1 MVIFLTRFLKRFV
14 VLVPGIVIAVFAIR
28 GILPTLKAR
37 LPIVLAVLLTY
48 VIVAYLL
55 IPAAFRLW
63 RTFYPPKH
71 PPIYCL
77 TPDGFASD
85 PINVGVVGSQQALIT
100 AMTEAG
106 WTVADN
112 NSPINWLRSAWAVL
126 LKRSYP
132 SAPVSRLFMF
142 GRHQDIG
149 FEIQLDNHGGVRH
162 HVRFWATNFNPI
174 HPLSQQSTSRERI
187 LPPTDQ
193 PVFWIG
199 AASRDVGYAF
209 MRHNLKI
216 SRMVHPDTDRERDLI
231 VHDLSKAGKIKRV
244 DLVRLHEPYQL
255 ANRVWRGY
263 LTTDGVMAVCE
274 LAATKPARAEATASV
289 KVPSRSATSS
299 PVPVI

>member
-28 GILPTLKAR
+28 DIFPTLNAR

-48 VIVAYLL
+48 IIVAYLL
-55 IPAAFRLW
+55 IPAAIRLW

-85 PINVGVVGSQQALIT
+85 PINVGIVGDKTSLVA
-100 AMTEAG
+100 AMSAAG
-106 WTVADN
+106 WTVADG
-112 NSPINWLRSAWAVL
+112 NSPINWLRAVWAIFF
-126 LKRSYP
+126 KHSYP
-132 SAPVSRLFMF
+132 SAPMSRLFMF

-149 FEIQLDNHGGVRH
+149 FEVQLDNRGGVRH

-174 HPLSQQSTSRERI
+174 HPLAQQSTSRERI
-187 LPPTDQ
+187 LPATDQ

-199 AASRDVGYAF
+199 AASRDVGYALI
-209 MRHNLKI
+209 RHNLQI
-216 SRMVHPDTDRERDLI
+216 SHMVHPDTDRERDLI
-231 VHDLSKAGKIKRV
+231 VHDLSKGGQIKRV

-274 LAATKPARAEATASV
+274 LTAAKPARAEATPSA
-289 KVPSRSATSS
+289 KVPAKATGSS
-299 PVPVI
+299 PVI